1 MAHLFESWSGGGAT
15 MAAKVEMVC
24 GFRYRRSAVG
34 LLVGLSLLCLVPQ
47 GQCAIDVPA
56 ADSRSDL
63 MTTIGRGGVYY
74 LRYQQHGLKVRPPV
88 EDEPL
93 QIQIAEV
100 GTEGEFS
107 VYELRYVADRAGTYD
122 LREYLVS
129 ADGQRVDNLHTL
141 PLVIRELLD
150 AKYDGGLWDLQ
161 PQDDFQPIRYTLLL
175 VIVVTLWMIPL
186 VWILLGRITSGRA
199 RESGQ

>member
-1 MAHLFESWSGGGAT
+1 

-24 GFRYRRSAVG
+24 GFRYRSSAVG
-34 LLVGLSLLCLVPQ
+34 WLLGLSLLCHALQ
-47 GQCAIDVPA
+47 GQCASDAPA

-74 LRYQQHGLKVRPPV
+74 LRYRQHGLQVRPPV
-88 EDEPL
+88 GDEPL
-93 QIQIAEV
+93 QIEIAEV
-100 GTEGEFS
+100 ATEGDFA
-107 VYELRYVADRAGTYD
+107 VYKLRYVADRAGPYD

-129 ADGQRVDNLHTL
+129 ADGQRVDDLPTL

-161 PQDDFQPIRYTLLL
+161 PQDGFQPIRYTLLL
-175 VIVVTLWMIPL
+175 VVVVTLWMIPL
-186 VWILLGRITSGRA
+186 VWFLLARITSGKVQG
-199 RESGQ
+199 SGQ

>member
-1 MAHLFESWSGGGAT
+1 
-15 MAAKVEMVC
+15 
-24 GFRYRRSAVG
+24 
-34 LLVGLSLLCLVPQ
+34 
-47 GQCAIDVPA
+47 
-56 ADSRSDL
+56 

-129 ADGQRVDNLHTL
+129 ADGQRVDNLPTL